1 MITKAWAQ
9 GMMQSHPNIRSTDC
23 VIRGHCRTRVFAFP
37 KANLVAEERP
47 RPAVIVERS
56 GARATVVSDLPGYF
70 RQGSP
75 FRHYAI
81 CCFLR
86 SKIDDALAKC
96 AARSNANRFPLFVV
110 LEQEKACNTPM
121 EEGTCFV
128 VDQEMI
134 IGGRTGEEAIIAW
147 QVSDAPWPE
156 VDDNDTE
163 FVNIVLAAVK
173 IEQDET
179 EVIREV
185 AEASCFYNENGQ
197 AVYPRTATVSANL
210 SVSSPLTGT
219 EVNEKVTRMRTL
231 IGAFEA
237 KRRADGENIANL
249 VDALRLEKIDS
260 DHYRRAWYLCLFEA
274 IEAVLSGRDKHEF
287 YQRHRGYRST
297 IGHPKPH
304 PKMDMDEF
312 RRLQRDVL
320 AILRRIYLA
329 E

>member
-1 MITKAWAQ
+1 M
-9 GMMQSHPNIRSTDC
+9 
-23 VIRGHCRTRVFAFP
+23 
-37 KANLVAEERP
+37 
-47 RPAVIVERS
+47 
-56 GARATVVSDLPGYF
+56 VSDLPGYF

-96 AARSNANRFPLFVV
+96 ATGSNANRFPLFVV

-128 VDQEMI
+128 VDQD
-134 IGGRTGEEAIIAW
+134 GGRASEEATIAW

-185 AEASCFYNENGQ
+185 AEASCFYDENDQ
-197 AVYPRTATVSANL
+197 AVYPMTAILNMGAL
-210 SVSSPLTGT
+210 AISPLTAMD
-219 EVNEKVTRMRTL
+219 VNEKVTRMQTL
-231 IGAFEA
+231 IDAFEE
-237 KRRADGENIANL
+237 RRREDGESIANL

-260 DHYRRAWYLCLFEA
+260 DHYRREWYLCLFEA
-274 IEAVLSGRDKHEF
+274 IVAVLSGDDKHKF
-287 YQRHRGYRST
+287 NQRHKGYRST

-304 PKMDMDEF
+304 TKMDMDEF
-312 RRLQRDVL
+312 RRLQRDAL